1 MKAAALVLLLGTGGA
16 LGADPDAGLE
26 TYALNM
32 TSVRKMAQA
41 FEAVDAAA
49 KKNPALAAKLAADDE
64 GAGDLATVLAK
75 CEGDPA
81 LKPLFAA
88 AGISVRDAVMTE
100 AALAVAAAG
109 AYVQQQTGKAPSG
122 SPTAVTNVKFY
133 QEHLAEIEPINA
145 RLRKL
150 SVLGAGEDE
159 GDEPT
164 DKPDDD

>member
-1 MKAAALVLLLGTGGA
+1 MRNDWKFGESPAVAISEVSRGG
-16 LGADPDAGLE
+16 
-26 TYALNM
+26 
-32 TSVRKMAQA
+32 
-41 FEAVDAAA
+41 
-49 KKNPALAAKLAADDE
+49 
-64 GAGDLATVLAK
+64 GD
-75 CEGDPA
+75 
-81 LKPLFAA
+81 
-88 AGISVRDAVMTE
+88 
-100 AALAVAAAG
+100 AVAAAG

-122 SPTAVTNVKFY
+122 SPTAVANVKFY